1 MITVRLKEW
10 RRYEALQ
17 ELRAAFAF
25 LERHADGRDLR
36 EGRNAIAGEE
46 AYALALTVPLK
57 PEEECVFET
66 HPGHIDVIYLAEG
79 EELIG
84 YAPAGALGEAVSYD
98 AEKDTAFYANF
109 SGGSRVILAERDTVC
124 VFYPE
129 DGHRPWCQVSGPE
142 QVRKLV
148 VKVVSGPIG

>member
-1 MITVRLKEW
+1 MITVRLKDW

-36 EGRNAIAGEE
+36 EGRNEIAGEE
-46 AYALALTVPLK
+46 VYALALTVALK

-66 HPGHIDVIYLAEG
+66 HPGHIDVIYLAAG

-98 AEKDTAFYANF
+98 AAKDTAFYANF

-129 DGHRPWCQVSGPE
+129 DGHRPWCQVSGPGR
-142 QVRKLV
+142 VRKIV
-148 VKVVSGPIG
+148 VKVASGPIG

>member
-1 MITVRLKEW
+1 MIVLGLKNW

-25 LERHADGRDLR
+25 LERHADGSGWQ
-36 EGRNAIAGEE
+36 EGRSDVQGEE
-46 AYALALTVPLK
+46 AYALMLTMPLK
-57 PEEECVFET
+57 PEGDCLWET
-66 HPGHIDVIYLAEG
+66 HPGHIDVIYLVEG
-79 EELIG
+79 QELIG
-84 YAPAGALGEAVSYD
+84 YAPAEALGEAVSYD

-129 DGHRPWCQVSGPE
+129 DGHRPWCQVSGPG

-148 VKVVSGPIG
+148 VKVASRPIG